1 MNIPDQ
7 ATQQQERPI
16 RVLSASIDPS
26 LNHNRGLLLRSQG
39 FDVTTSESKD
49 SAREQIERCVFDIL
63 IFGSTLPSGTCKG
76 LAEVFR
82 KRNAEGKIIEIIPS
96 PWAALKNPPDATVF
110 STDEPSKLVATIR
123 DICDSMK
130 GEADPWVRLCKQAAV
145 EQDPKK
151 LLELTDEINRLL
163 KEKEERLDKGRS
175 DSAGSKED

>member
-1 MNIPDQ
+1 MNP
-7 ATQQQERPI
+7 T
-16 RVLSASIDPS
+16 
-26 LNHNRGLLLRSQG
+26 
-39 FDVTTSESKD
+39 
-49 SAREQIERCVFDIL
+49 
-63 IFGSTLPSGTCKG
+63 
-76 LAEVFR
+76 
-82 KRNAEGKIIEIIPS
+82 EIIPS
-96 PWAALKNPPDATVF
+96 PWAALKNLPDATVF